1 MKFSGYDFVMVAAPL
16 WATLGVF
23 YKGLIVNYR
32 MEPLSI
38 VFYRAM
44 IASLVLFIILGI
56 FRRNERCVKK
66 WDWRLFILL
75 GFLGVT
81 ALFYIYIIA
90 ISATGMGVA
99 TVLLNTA
106 PIWVMIFS
114 ALYFHE
120 HFGLWKGISLI
131 LAFIG
136 TALIGKIHSIVWR
149 ATAAAAAIPL

>member
-1 MKFSGYDFVMVAAPL
+1 
-16 WATLGVF
+16 
-23 YKGLIVNYR
+23 

-56 FRRNERCVKK
+56 FRRNELCVKK

-81 ALFYIYIIA
+81 ALFYRYIRYIIA
-90 ISATGMGVA
+90 IGATGMGVA

-120 HFGLWKGISLI
+120 HFGLWKGISLV
-131 LAFIG
+131 LAVIG